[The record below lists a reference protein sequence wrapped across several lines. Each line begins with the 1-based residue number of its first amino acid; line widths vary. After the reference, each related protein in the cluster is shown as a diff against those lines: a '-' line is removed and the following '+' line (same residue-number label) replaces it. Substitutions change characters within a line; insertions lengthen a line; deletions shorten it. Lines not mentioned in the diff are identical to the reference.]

1 MFKLNKELV
10 NGSII
15 LLIAFNIFNFL
26 NFIFQFIM
34 ARLMSP
40 EEYGTLAALFS
51 IVYVSGMFS
60 DSIQTIV
67 TKYSSK
73 EKDKGKLKN
82 LFKRMYRKTLIM
94 SVVLFILFL
103 IGAIVLANI
112 WETRYILIAITGLV
126 IFPSILSPISR
137 GIMQGRKRFSSLGG
151 NLISEA
157 GIKIFLTS
165 LLVILGLSVFGV
177 VIGLVIAMGLAFFIS
192 TFQIKDILKSKEKNM
207 ALSSIYQQSIL
218 IFIFTL
224 ALTLFYS
231 LDVIIAKAVFSPEI
245 AGYYAIASILGK
257 IAFWGTQPISR
268 AMLPIASEKTE
279 ISLKNKKLKHVFR
292 SSLLILTL
300 GLLAVLVVFYE
311 FPELIIRLFSGK
323 DLIFAS
329 QILFRT
335 GLAMAILAYSNLL
348 LYYKIA
354 TSSQEKNIANNQTKS
369 LVYKALF
376 FVFIIIFEFVILYNS
391 KTDLI
396 SFSNGL
402 ILSAIIFLIGSFV
415 IFYHKK

>member
-1 MFKLNKELV
+1 M
-10 NGSII
+10 
-15 LLIAFNIFNFL
+15 
-26 NFIFQFIM
+26 
-34 ARLMSP
+34 
-40 EEYGTLAALFS
+40 
-51 IVYVSGMFS
+51 
-60 DSIQTIV
+60 
-67 TKYSSK
+67 
-73 EKDKGKLKN
+73 
-82 LFKRMYRKTLIM
+82 
-94 SVVLFILFL
+94 
-103 IGAIVLANI
+103 
-112 WETRYILIAITGLV
+112 
-126 IFPSILSPISR
+126 
-137 GIMQGRKRFSSLGG
+137 
-151 NLISEA
+151 
-157 GIKIFLTS
+157 
-165 LLVILGLSVFGV
+165 
-177 VIGLVIAMGLAFFIS
+177 
-192 TFQIKDILKSKEKNM
+192 
-207 ALSSIYQQSIL
+207 
-218 IFIFTL
+218 
-224 ALTLFYS
+224 TLFYS